1 MQERLQKLLARA
13 GVGSR
18 RKNEELIK
26 AGRVAVNGVVA
37 TLGDSADPNTDTI
50 TLDNEQI
57 RFQKY
62 QYIMLNKPK
71 GIISSTDDEEGR
83 ETVRD
88 LVDVEGHLFTVGR
101 LDKQSEGLILLTN
114 DGELAHRM
122 THPRY
127 GHSKE
132 YHVWVER
139 RPSHEDLARWR
150 NGIELDGQKTLPVK
164 IKVLDDSGYA
174 TELLITMREGRKR
187 QIRKVAALLGH
198 PVRKL
203 VRQKIGPLTLKDLES
218 GKWRELTER
227 EVKSLYKTA
236 KVGSPQERHFG
247 KKKPKSIRGQ
257 EGSGRPRRGNSN
269 KSKKRRG

>member
-18 RKNEELIK
+18 RKNEELIT

-37 TLGDSADPNTDTI
+37 TLGDSADPNTDII

-57 RFQKY
+57 HFQRY

-122 THPRY
+122 THLRY

-139 RPSHEDLARWR
+139 RPSHDDLNRWR
-150 NGIELDGQKTLPVK
+150 NGIDLEGQRTLPVK

-203 VRQKIGPLTLKDLES
+203 VRQKIGPLTLKDLEP
-218 GKWRELTER
+218 GKWRVLTER
-227 EVKSLYKTA
+227 EVKSLYKMA
-236 KVGSPQERHFG
+236 KVDSPQERHFG
-247 KKKPKSIRGQ
+247 KKKPVPTKRYDDRRS
-257 EGSGRPRRGNSN
+257 SGKKPRRR
-269 KSKKRRG
+269 KV